1 MDMKILKSEKMLCTC
16 CMEEHEVKTVQI
28 KEQAT
33 FKDIKVNYE
42 ASYMYCDAADELY
55 MDEHQMQDNDI
66 KMKNKEQAYI
76 ETAPRDVIQ
85 FKYAESLR
93 CIVEI

>member
-1 MDMKILKSEKMLCTC
+1 
-16 CMEEHEVKTVQI
+16 
-28 KEQAT
+28 
-33 FKDIKVNYE
+33 
-42 ASYMYCDAADELY
+42 MYCDAADELY